1 MATKK
6 AAVKKAVVKKGPVK
20 KAAVSKIDVGVVKKE
35 APKNNGSASKSN
47 QVAEYMKSHPGMSR
61 KDLLEVFVNQ
71 IGLTPKG
78 SATYYFTLK
87 KKLNYK

>member
-6 AAVKKAVVKKGPVK
+6 STVKKAVVKKAPIK
-20 KAAVSKIDVGVVKKE
+20 KAAVKKE
-35 APKNNGSASKSN
+35 APKNNGSESKSN
-47 QVAEYMKSHPGMSR
+47 QAAEYMESHPGLSR

>member
-1 MATKK
+1 MATKTK
-6 AAVKKAVVKKGPVK
+6 ASVKKSAPVK
-20 KAAVSKIDVGVVKKE
+20 KAAVKKE
-35 APKNNGSASKSN
+35 APKNNGAESKSL
-47 QVAEYMKSHPGMSR
+47 QAAEYMKSHPGLSR
-61 KDLLEVFVNQ
+61 KALLEVFVNQ